1 MHPRH
6 YAPIL
11 AAVAAVPGR
20 AQAADVIVMISGGFK
35 STYEALSPA
44 FEQRTGARLVTV
56 PGPSEGATHLTIP
69 NRLAPGEPDDV
80 LVMVGSAL
88 DKLAKQ
94 GETLPGSETQI
105 ALSPIGM
112 AVREG
117 APVPDIST
125 VAKLR
130 QALLNAK
137 SVAYS
142 DSASGVSIQGTL
154 FKKLGIEQQMQGKAH
169 KIQATPVGEIVAQ
182 GKAEIGFQEVAE
194 LLPVHGITFAGRL
207 PQEVELL
214 TPYAAAVAKRS
225 RQPDLARQLVQYIPS
240 PEAQPTLEKMG
251 LEPPKQRGRPTMVV
265 AGRVPERRR
274 KQERKMWHP
283 SNATF
288 RRRSS
293 MS

>member
-1 MHPRH
+1 MPPRYH
-6 YAPIL
+6 APVL
-11 AAVAAVPGR
+11 AAVAAVPGH

-44 FEQRTGARLVTV
+44 FEQRTGSRLVTV
-56 PGPSEGATHLTIP
+56 PGPSEGATHDTIP
-69 NRLAPGEPDDV
+69 HRLARGEPDDV

-88 DKLAKQ
+88 DKLAEQ
-94 GETLPGSETQI
+94 GETVPGSETRI

-130 QALLNAK
+130 QVLLDAK

-142 DSASGVSIQGTL
+142 DSASGVYIQSAL
-154 FKKLGIEQQMQGKAH
+154 FKRLGIGQQMQGRAR

-182 GKAEIGFQEVAE
+182 GKVEIGFQEVAE
-194 LLPVHGITFAGRL
+194 LLPVKGAAFAGRL
-207 PQEVELL
+207 PQEVQLL

-225 RQPDLARQLVQYIPS
+225 RQPDLAKQLVQYIAS
-240 PEAQPTLEKMG
+240 PEVQPTLETMG
-251 LEPPKQRGRPTMVV
+251 LEPP
-265 AGRVPERRR
+265 ER
-274 KQERKMWHP
+274 
-283 SNATF
+283 
-288 RRRSS
+288 
-293 MS
+293 